1 MLNSFLRVLKRK
13 QNAHCASRQSKIL
26 RHCHVFTHS
35 ALSVSTNWQT
45 SQEDSYKQPSNVRFA
60 RLPFQFPTQIPS
72 PICLNR
78 FISTDW
84 WMFSL
89 LKMAPFRL
97 RNATPVT
104 RTTRQ
109 QVTVLFARAFY
120 AHLVFN
126 TTNASRLQEVI
137 EMF

>member
-1 MLNSFLRVLKRK
+1 MPTVLRDSKKPQGIAMSSLILPRVSRRTSKLRKKTATNNNQMSGLPDFLSNSRHRYLRRCLHR
-13 QNAHCASRQSKIL
+13 
-26 RHCHVFTHS
+26 FT
-35 ALSVSTNWQT
+35 
-45 SQEDSYKQPSNVRFA
+45 
-60 RLPFQFPTQIPS
+60 
-72 PICLNR
+72 
-78 FISTDW
+78 STDW

-97 RNATPVT
+97 TNATLVT

-109 QVTVLFARAFY
+109 QATVLFARAFC

-126 TTNASRLQEVI
+126 TTNASRLQDVI